1 MYDTDLDQQLDHWV
15 AERWDQPSQ
24 SRRRRASPAF
34 DRACGFLLDYLMA
47 RANHLA
53 PSGDI
58 KDAAERTGIT
68 ESTLDKARTK
78 LGIESHEYSKPEWQ
92 EFAST
97 FWCLP
102 GQLDIS

>member
-1 MYDTDLDQQLDHWV
+1 
-15 AERWDQPSQ
+15 
-24 SRRRRASPAF
+24 
-34 DRACGFLLDYLMA
+34 MA
-47 RANHLA
+47 KANHLA
-53 PSGDI
+53 PSRDI
-58 KDAAERTGIT
+58 KDAAERIGIT

-92 EFAST
+92 EFAAT